1 MSKAQLTVYIESWII
16 DELNRRK
23 INKSAFVNEV
33 LKRALKDGYEN
44 IDEKM
49 LKIIELEERA
59 KKFEEA
65 IEDYRE
71 WKAEVQKLKQEFQK
85 QQEAKEIEERLDLI
99 RLLEHEYFD
108 DIERLKQRYSKDDLK
123 QFIEMRLSN
132 FAAEHKISLPEA
144 WQLFFKVFPGM
155 KKELEG

>member
-16 DELNRRK
+16 DELNKRK

-33 LKRALKDGYEN
+33 LKRALRDGYEN

-65 IEDYRE
+65 IEDYWE

-99 RLLEHEYFD
+99 KLLEHEYFD

-123 QFIEMRLSN
+123 QFIETRLSN

-144 WQLFFKVFPGM
+144 WDLFYRVFPDL
-155 KKELEG
+155 KEELEV